1 MRSNKTF
8 WAIGLVGFF
17 VLSTFGLIMART
29 LATKEPKKVKPTR
42 TATAA
47 PTPPPNKKF
56 DGLIGLKLSRFGFE
70 QTEIERPKG
79 HQLIYVL
86 NRSGIAQLSFQLDR
100 LVGRGHLKE
109 VALPATKGA
118 WRDEIDLG
126 PGEYRLSVVD
136 HPDWTCHII
145 ITP

>member
-1 MRSNKTF
+1 MRSNRTF
-8 WAIGLVGFF
+8 WAIGLAVF
-17 VLSTFGLIMART
+17 VLGAFGLIMART
-29 LATKEPKKVKPTR
+29 LATKEPRKLNPTR
-42 TATAA
+42 AATAA
-47 PTPPPNKKF
+47 PTPPAKKF

-79 HQLIYVL
+79 HQLIYVV
-86 NRSGIAQLSFQLDR
+86 NRSGIAQLAFQLDR
-100 LVGRGHLKE
+100 KVGRGHLKE

-118 WRDEIDLG
+118 WRDEIELA

-136 HPDWTCHII
+136 HPDWTCRIT